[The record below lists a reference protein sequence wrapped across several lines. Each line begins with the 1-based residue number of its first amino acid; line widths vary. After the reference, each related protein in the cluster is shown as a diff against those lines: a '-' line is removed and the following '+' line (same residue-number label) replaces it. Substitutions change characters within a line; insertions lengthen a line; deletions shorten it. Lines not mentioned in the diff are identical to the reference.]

1 MSTPNDASASPPD
14 APRHTLLLRLAAPMQ
29 SWGVQSRFS
38 ERDTGMEPSKSGV
51 VGLLCAALGRPRGA
65 SIEDLAALVMG
76 VRVDREGTK
85 HYDYQTAGQDGFLR
99 ARGKVE
105 TTNVIPS
112 KRYYL
117 SDASFLVGL
126 EGDDLDLLHTLDAAL
141 RAPHW
146 PLSLG
151 RKAFPPGEPVPLPD
165 GGVRAGTALVAALER
180 HPWHRRPRQ
189 SPPET
194 LRYVL
199 ERTEGRSLPDDAV
212 VRMQPDQPLSFRPRR
227 FTSREVVVT
236 WRPRPQHEA
245 HDSSE

>member
-1 MSTPNDASASPPD
+1 MSRATDTSSDTPGL
-14 APRHTLLLRLAAPMQ
+14 RHTLLFRLAGPMQ

-38 ERDTGMEPSKSGV
+38 VRDTGMEPSKSGV
-51 VGLLCAALGRPRGA
+51 VGLLCAALGRPRQA
-65 SIEDLAALVMG
+65 PIDDLAALVLG

-85 HYDYQTAGQDGFLR
+85 RYDYQTAGQDGFLR

-105 TTNVIPS
+105 STNVIPS
-112 KRYYL
+112 ERYYL
-117 SDASFLVGL
+117 SDAAFLVGL

-151 RKAFPPGEPVPLPD
+151 RKAFPPGEPLPLPD
-165 GGVRAGTALVAALER
+165 SGVRPHTPLLHALID
-180 HPWHRRPRQ
+180 HPWRRRPRQ
-189 SPPET
+189 SRPDT

-199 ERTEGRSLPDDAV
+199 EQTGDRSLPNDAV

-227 FTSREVVVT
+227 FTSREVIVT
-236 WRPRPQHEA
+236 WHPLPQHETPN
-245 HDSSE
+245 SLE